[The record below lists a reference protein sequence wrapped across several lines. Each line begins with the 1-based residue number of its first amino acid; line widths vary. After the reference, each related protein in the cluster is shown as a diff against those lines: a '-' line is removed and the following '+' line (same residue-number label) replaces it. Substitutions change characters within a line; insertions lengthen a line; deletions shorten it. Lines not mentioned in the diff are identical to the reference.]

1 MAELGLVRSRV
12 KQFESRVRLSAQSF
26 SQHVAGVCYSNARPN
41 DSHQMAVCDQG
52 PGKITI
58 KKSKQGS
65 RSADFATCCDY
76 GVLSGIKGQAS
87 IIAGRINADTRSVI
101 SINGFDDAS
110 MWTKDPAPAKDRAS
124 GARKE
129 GMHVNGKIWRRGST
143 ISLPVCN
150 NVENLIIRSSSSL
163 SSHPIHSGAT
173 VLPQANAA
181 TVHRALKDWTMV
193 SPTGSGKKIDPD
205 QLVTVALNATNAL
218 TT

>member
-1 MAELGLVRSRV
+1 MFDDILNAAAPAGGDAAAPAGGAPAARARVNGRAGTRHSSLSITRLQLGLVRSRV

-26 SQHVAGVCYSNARPN
+26 SQHVAGVCSSNARPN

-58 KKSKQGS
+58 KNSKQGS

-124 GARKE
+124 GA
-129 GMHVNGKIWRRGST
+129 
-143 ISLPVCN
+143 
-150 NVENLIIRSSSSL
+150 
-163 SSHPIHSGAT
+163 
-173 VLPQANAA
+173 
-181 TVHRALKDWTMV
+181 
-193 SPTGSGKKIDPD
+193 
-205 QLVTVALNATNAL
+205 
-218 TT
+218 